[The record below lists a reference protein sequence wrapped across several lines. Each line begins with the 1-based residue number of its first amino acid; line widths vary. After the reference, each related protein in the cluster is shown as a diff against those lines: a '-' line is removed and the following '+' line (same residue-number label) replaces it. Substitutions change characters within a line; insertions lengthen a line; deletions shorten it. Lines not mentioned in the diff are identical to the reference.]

1 MSIATALNFS
11 NTTPAAPAGKQLI
24 VPQNDAGA
32 PTCNESFYDPV
43 MVGDTGTGGLAG
55 NVPAPAAGDA
65 AAGKFL
71 KADGAFHVVPGAVA
85 ATLSAA
91 PTAAGNFSMPHGLG
105 STPSRISILLTS
117 FGQICQQAAPDGT
130 NVHLAASDAGVTAII
145 FVFA

>member
-11 NTTPAAPAGKQLI
+11 NSTPAAPSGKQLI

-65 AAGKFL
+65 VAGKML
-71 KADGAFHVVPGAVA
+71 GAGGAFIGPFEEVVSFGTGTSGTLAHTPFGLVNLFKNGQRLTRLGGSPDFTISGTSITLTVGAVTGDLYE
-85 ATLSAA
+85 ATYWY
-91 PTAAGNFSMPHGLG
+91 
-105 STPSRISILLTS
+105 
-117 FGQICQQAAPDGT
+117 
-130 NVHLAASDAGVTAII
+130 
-145 FVFA
+145 

>member
-11 NTTPAAPAGKQLI
+11 PTTPAPPAGQQLI

-43 MVGDTGTGGLAG
+43 MVGDAGSGGKAG
-55 NVPAPAAGDA
+55 NAPAPASGDA
-65 AAGKFL
+65 AAKKFL
-71 KADGAFHVVPGAVA
+71 KADGTWAVPGPA

-91 PTAAGNFSMPHGLG
+91 PAAAGNFSIAHGL
-105 STPSRISILLTS
+105 SAAPSRISILPTS
-117 FGQICQQAAPDGT
+117 AGSIWQAVAPDAT
-130 NVHLAASDAGVTAII
+130 YIYLSASDAGITATI

>member
-11 NTTPAAPAGKQLI
+11 NTTPAAPTGKQLI

-43 MVGDTGTGGLAG
+43 MVGDSGSGGLAG

-71 KADGAFHVVPGAVA
+71 KADGAWHVPPGAVA

-91 PTAAGNFSMPHGLG
+91 PSAAGNFQIAHGLSG
-105 STPSRISILLTS
+105 TPSRISILPTS
-117 FGQICQQAAPDGT
+117 AGSIWQQAPPDAT
-130 NVHLAASDAGVTAII
+130 YVYLSASDAGITATIS
-145 FVFA
+145 VFA